1 MADKI
6 LLSLP
11 KELKTKID
19 ELEVL
24 GSNGWSEEW
33 QNKTKY
39 IIEQLVILRD
49 SSKISQTD
57 FDYIR
62 TKYLKSYG
70 KISASDS
77 SFFNFLINRNTNEY
91 KTEKRV

>member
-1 MADKI
+1 MIMMTDKI

-39 IIEQLVILRD
+39 IIEQLLILRD
-49 SSKISQTD
+49 SSNISQD
-57 FDYIR
+57 EFDYIR
-62 TKYLKSYG
+62 TKYLKSFG

-77 SFFNFLINRNTNEY
+77 SFFNFLINNRAKNTA
-91 KTEKRV
+91 